1 MDNTSTTSAFI
12 FNRFHI
18 LRDQSLINIIISRK
32 NITINISDIFSSFSV
47 GHTRTDGIMLTSAE
61 SMPRETDFSTVKTD
75 QKLQLIYPGWSLYI

>member
-32 NITINISDIFSSFSV
+32 NNISDIYFRPSQS
-47 GHTRTDGIMLTSAE
+47 GIPGRIMFTSAK

>member
-32 NITINISDIFSSFSV
+32 NNISDIYFRPSQS
-47 GHTRTDGIMLTSAE
+47 GIPGRMGLRSRPQNPCQGRRI
-61 SMPRETDFSTVKTD
+61 S
-75 QKLQLIYPGWSLYI
+75 LQ